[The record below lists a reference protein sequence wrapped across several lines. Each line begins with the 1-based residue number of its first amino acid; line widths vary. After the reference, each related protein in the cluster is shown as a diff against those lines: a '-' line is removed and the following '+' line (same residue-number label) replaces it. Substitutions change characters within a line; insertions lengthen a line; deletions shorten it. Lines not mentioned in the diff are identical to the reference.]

1 MGQVNN
7 RISFKRILGVTIWLL
22 FFNVL
27 SVFSQC
33 GTINLTPGNWGY
45 TGGWSV
51 GNVSVNFNDNASGDL
66 LTTNINMPTGVDEI
80 VFNFRIG
87 AGDFNGATGRTGNLL
102 MSFGGTQYVSWFNNA
117 SNRTI
122 STSLQ
127 SGAQFA
133 GGSLSW
139 NHSNNP
145 TATTNI
151 SVRIP
156 WTRPG
161 GSYQLRFVSNSPGDD
176 WGVATNISYQVPCVL
191 TGPAG
196 AVYNDN
202 GFLGGVKGN
211 CTEDGQE
218 SSVGIPTTMFVKL
231 IPNGASSA
239 SIASQVLANGSF
251 SLLLPSNSTATYT
264 VILDDNNTLSDIT
277 PTLPTNWTGM
287 ATWTGTVTPSNG
299 NTTPPIS
306 FCIYDGRTDT
316 DNDGIVDAEDVD
328 DDNDG
333 ILDTVEG
340 TTDFDTDLIPNSLD
354 IDADNDGIPD
364 YIEAQDP
371 NLIIGPSLVD
381 ANFDGLYD
389 VWDPGLIP
397 INSDTDLDPNYLDLD
412 SDGDGCPDAYEA
424 NVTGA
429 IASTMTVGTSLNVG
443 TNGLADSVE
452 SPGDSGLINYTF
464 SDVAYNAF
472 NSRCTVIDS
481 DTDGEPDLTDID
493 DDNDGVLDATESP
506 NCFLSL
512 DEFTSIANVFSS
524 LTSPDNVSVLTDEIS
539 SFTYNF
545 NSGQPLAGA
554 NIFTIVFPDQVE
566 LTELLLDS
574 NGSYGTGGTAI
585 MQGSVNGVNWVD
597 LTSTAVS
604 IATNADKIF
613 TVDQNAGSYKYFRI
627 LGVATANT
635 TTGNTAEVIP
645 TINVANYNASEHPK
659 NTCTDNTDGDAFVNH
674 LDPDSDG
681 DGCGDGY
688 EAGATTDQSAT
699 FAFTNTTINGEDTNG
714 NGLADTVEDAVNDGQ
729 INYASTYFR
738 FATSSTLNLCAD
750 SDNDDVGDL
759 VDLDDDNDGILDA
772 VESPNCFLTAEEA
785 IQISGITTPFDIQPG
800 EDTSLLFDGATTA
813 TFNFV
818 NAQTINIG
826 DVLFTIQ
833 FPTPVD
839 LGTLTVLNR
848 FANGTYQ
855 LEASKDGVNYQQVT
869 TTAVTG
875 STNNARVFTIDQNID
890 TYSFYSIVAET
901 AGSTNSGYIIQEIQT
916 TKGALS
922 YDPSL
927 NPKQVCTD
935 DIDSDGIYNH
945 LDLDSDGD
953 GCPDAEEGGV
963 LNITG
968 LTTGDL
974 VNTGGTTAGVA
985 NSRFVFVSPA
995 NDTNGDGLFDGADGS
1010 TIDGSPEYTN
1020 TYYLAASAVLDA
1032 CADLDNDGVGDLVDI
1047 DDDND
1052 GILDTVELGCGFGI
1066 SSNTAQTNTAN
1077 TQSVAGQF
1085 TNGSAVADYTVNF
1098 TDVNVAFGGTS
1109 VVVGDGVHYLLNDN
1123 DADGDFSEDITI
1135 TTSGTSVL
1143 NTVTYGAQTNNN
1155 PVTATSRDNDQQ
1167 TILLNWIPAVVATV
1181 IDPDNQ
1187 LDIADGIEITSGTTI
1202 TQTADQFNG
1211 VATWRIEFNVN
1222 LLTSFNL
1229 TAAHDHATANAI
1241 GTESY
1246 GFNASVCE
1254 LINTD
1259 SANDAIPD
1267 YLDVDSDND
1276 GCSDAKEANATSD
1289 TTANFQF
1296 TNTLL
1301 NGEDTNGNG
1310 LADIVEQAAPNDGE
1324 VSYAPTYYLV
1334 TDATQDGCAAPDFD
1348 NDGVPD
1354 LVDLDDDND
1363 GILDVVE
1370 LGCDFQTTA
1379 ANNAP
1384 VTGVGSQEVSGAF
1397 TDGGA
1402 SAGYVIDLSD
1412 ASLAL
1417 TTADQFDGQGVSY
1430 LWNDASMNFSSTITV
1445 TPGAN
1450 SFVNVIRWGPDL
1462 LEVND
1467 GQYDNNSQTIEVS
1480 WTPAVLG
1487 YVRDPD
1493 NQLSIADGTQI
1504 FSGDSIVQLLDHVNG
1519 TGTWYLEFPI
1529 NSTMSVFTLTTDHT
1543 DTANFGQDGYSLVV
1557 ELCEDPDI
1565 DGDGIAPHLD
1575 LDSDGDGCPDAE
1587 EGGVLN
1593 ITGLTTGDLVNSGG
1607 TTTGVANSRF
1617 VFTAPTNDV
1626 NRDGL
1631 FDGADGAT
1639 IDSAPEY
1646 TNTYYLAQS
1655 AVLDA
1660 CADND
1665 SDGVGDLVDLDDD
1678 NDGILDTV
1686 ELGCGFGISSNTAQ
1700 TNTANAQSV
1709 GGQFTNGGAVADYT
1723 VNFTDVNV
1731 AFVASSVIVGDGV
1744 HYLLNDNDADGDFG
1758 EIIAITTTGTSVL
1771 NTVTYGPQT
1780 NNNPVTATSRDN
1792 DAQSILLNWVP
1803 AVVATV
1809 VDPDNQLDIA
1819 DGTEITSGTTINQMA
1834 DQFDGAA
1841 TWRIEFNVN
1850 LLTSFNLT
1858 AAHDHATANAIGTE
1872 SYGFNASVCELINT
1886 DSANDAIPDYLD
1898 VDSDNDGCSDAKEA
1912 NATSDTTANFQF
1924 TNTLLN
1930 GEDTNGNGLAD
1941 IVEQA
1946 APNDGEVSYA
1956 PTYYLVTDATQDG
1969 CTAPDFDNDGVPD
1982 LVDLDDDNDG
1992 ILDVVELGCDF
2003 QTTAANNAPVTGVGS
2018 QEVSGAFTDGGA
2030 SAGYVI
2036 DLSDASLALTT
2047 ADQFDGQG
2055 VSYLWND
2062 GAMNFSSTITVT
2074 PAANSFVNVIRW
2086 GPDLLEVNDA
2096 QYDNNSQTIEV
2107 SWTPAVLGYVR
2118 DPDNQLS
2125 IADGTQIFSGD
2136 SIVQLLDHVNG
2147 TGTWYLEFPINS
2159 TMSVFTLTT
2168 DHTDTAN
2175 FGQDGYSLVVELCE
2189 DPDIDGDGV
2198 APHLDLDSDGDGCPD
2213 AEEGGVLNITG
2224 LTTGDLVNSGGT
2236 TTGVA
2241 NSRFVFTAPTNDV
2254 NRDGLFDGADGA
2266 TIDSAPEYTN
2276 TYYLAQSSSLDACAD
2291 SDTDGVGD
2299 LIDLDDDNDGVL
2311 DTVELGCGF
2320 GTSSN
2325 TAQTNTANAQ
2335 SVTGQFTNGSAV
2347 ADYTINFT
2355 DVNVAFG
2362 GSSVIVGD
2370 GVHYLLNDNDA
2381 DGDFGEDITI
2391 TTTGINVLN
2400 TVSYG
2405 PQTNNNP
2412 VTATSRDNDQQTILL
2427 NWIPAVVATVIDPD
2441 NQLDVADGTEITSG
2455 TTISQIA
2462 DQYDGAATW
2471 RIEFNVNLLTS
2482 FNVTTAHDHAT
2493 ANAIGTES
2501 YGFDASVCSLL
2512 DTDNDGIV
2520 NSLDLDSDGDGCPDA
2535 VEAGVPLG
2543 NADLVSALVTNGNGT
2558 DATANTTT
2566 TIINAQLDTTGTDTA
2581 PEDGL
2586 NDSVD
2591 TDGNGVPDY
2600 ISDYPRYALDGSFNA
2615 CLDSDTD
2622 GMVDVYDIDDDNDGV
2637 LDVLEC
2643 PKEFLSNPDD
2653 AIEASPTGGAQ
2664 LPSNWL
2670 CAGSVDIHDGVNLY
2684 YGATTSPDLLPY
2696 NGNKYI
2702 GYHSSTTNGTVP
2714 LEKLAVPLDNT
2725 IAIGETFIFNFAAY
2739 VHDAVRNSDGPG
2751 QLHVYG
2757 GSTSCAETE
2766 LLGVS
2771 PIISSTTSWKEFSM
2785 ELTPATV
2792 NVDFLSVFPVG
2803 TTTKECYVLLDLL
2816 EFTKE
2821 TTCPDTDNDG
2831 ITNDLDLDSDGD
2843 GCPDAIEAGVPVG
2856 NADLVSASVT
2866 NGNGV
2871 DASANTTST
2880 IANAQLDT
2888 SATDTTPED
2897 GLNDSV
2903 DLDGDSLSD
2912 YTSTYDL
2919 IALSNTLNA
2928 CVDNDNDGIGDLV
2941 DIDDDNDGIVDAEES
2956 PTCFFAET
2964 EWTTGDRTSLINI
2977 TSDLTMI
2984 NTSYALENVVDG
2996 DTANVAADQ
3005 ARFTNVLAVTGNT
3018 IMQFEFINAIE
3029 LNEIIF
3035 QLQNSNSFLLNGVS
3049 ATVQGSN
3056 DGTNWTDLS
3065 GSTAYGQAEADLEVN
3080 VVITQNAGLYRFYRL
3095 QGDAGSTW
3103 SNGFINEV
3111 TFNLTNYVASKYFKA
3126 TCTEDLDDD
3135 GVLNHLDLDSD
3146 GDDCP
3151 DAVEANVSPIVGLGQ
3166 GTIENGTGGAVTTTT
3181 PNIDDA
3187 QFSFDQT
3194 TNGGNDD
3201 TNDDGLL
3208 DSLDS
3213 NSGATLPLNG
3223 TTEYSST
3230 YNENALDATRDGCI
3244 DTDND
3249 GIGDLVDIDDD
3260 NDGILDV
3267 DERVLCTEELL
3278 DPDPASGDY
3287 VNSGN
3292 FGGLNAPQLTSGT
3305 SWSGVNNT
3313 DTNQFVGMLFGGAR
3327 RIVGVTTAGRGNA
3340 GQWVASYQL
3349 EGTKDGTS
3357 WVSIGTFIANT
3368 NNTTQ
3373 VFNTVTDS
3381 DEDWTGL
3388 RINPL
3393 TWNSFPSI
3401 RFQFT
3406 LEIPCSQDL
3415 DDDGVPN
3422 RLDLDSDGDGCPDAV
3437 EAGVA
3442 PITGIATA
3450 DIENGTGGAVTSTVA
3465 TADAQFTF
3473 TQDTANSDPD
3483 TNNDG
3488 LIDSVDD
3495 NGGSGT
3501 IDGVPEYTST
3511 YTNYALSE
3519 VLNACSDTDND
3530 DIPDLFDVDADN
3542 DGIINSDESPT
3553 CFIPETVWTTGDRT
3567 ADITVTSDLTMINAS
3582 YALDNTVDGETANVA
3597 ANQARFTNVLP
3608 VTGNTIMQFE
3618 FTNGLDISEIIFQLQ
3633 NSNSFLLNGVS
3644 ATVQGSNDGS
3654 NWTDLSVS
3662 AAYGQAEADL
3672 EVNVAITQNSGSY
3685 RFYRLQGD
3693 AGSTWSNGFINE
3705 VTFTLNNYQA
3715 SLYPRTTCTEDLDGD
3730 GILDHLDLDSD
3741 GDGCPDAVE
3750 AGVAPT
3756 TGIGNGD
3763 VINGDGVTNTMTS
3776 TADAQFGFTSNAT
3789 NDSNGDGLLDSIDDN
3804 GGTGTIDG
3812 VTEYISTY
3820 NTFASDDTINAC
3832 LDSDGDTVN
3841 DVFDLDDDNDGI
3853 LDTDEGI
3860 EFTSFNVLAD
3870 NLSFTDCS
3878 GTNTITHTTSGGLTG
3893 INGTRFSIR
3902 ESTITNGDS
3911 YTFEFGTPID
3921 NVSLFFDNVLEQG
3934 VIGNFSV
3941 LYEDNTTDNGL
3952 DFILSDNPN
3961 GYTFTSSD
3969 NLEKISFS
3977 GVPAVTDEN
3986 VNGSQTDASQ
3996 ARGTV
4001 ELIGL
4006 DDKKVKA
4013 VTFQF
4018 LDQNPTSVAF
4028 SAFVNPT
4035 IICFSK
4041 DTDNDGI
4048 PNHLDLDSD
4057 GDGCPDAVEGD
4068 LSFEQTDLSDASA
4081 TLLNQPN
4088 NNNNDLSI
4096 STGYLGSTTESVLF
4110 NLGTTV
4116 DTDPTSPTYGVPLST
4131 LANTPNT
4138 QGIGDSQD
4146 VNTDSGC
4153 CDIIPPMLTPN

>member
-33 GTINLTPGNWGY
+33 GTITLSPGNWGY

-51 GNVSVNFNDNASGDL
+51 GNPSTNFNDNASGDL

-80 VFNFRIG
+80 RFNFRIG
-87 AGDFNGATGRTGNLL
+87 TGDFNGAQGRTGQLI
-102 MSFGGTQYVSWFNNA
+102 MSFGGTTYTIWNNP
-117 SNRTI
+117 SSGITV
-122 STSLQ
+122 TTQLFG
-127 SGAQFA
+127 GAQIVA
-133 GGSLSW
+133 GPSSW
-139 NHSNNP
+139 NHGNTP
-145 TATTNI
+145 FALTNVSI
-151 SVRIP
+151 RIP
-156 WTRPG
+156 WNRPG

-176 WGVATNISYQVPCVL
+176 WGVATSITYQVPCVL

-196 AVYNDN
+196 AVFNDN

-231 IPNGASSA
+231 IPNGGSA
-239 SIASQVLANGSF
+239 ATIASQVLANGSF

-277 PTLPTNWTGM
+277 PTLPTNWTGI

-371 NLIIGPSLVD
+371 NLIIGPALVD
-381 ANFDGLYD
+381 DNFDGLYD
-389 VWDPGLIP
+389 VWDPGLTP
-397 INSDTDLDPNYLDLD
+397 LNSDTDPDPNYLDLD

-429 IASTMTVGTSLNVG
+429 IVSTMTVGTSLNVG
-443 TNGLADSVE
+443 ANGLADSVE
-452 SPGDSGLINYTF
+452 SPSDSGLINYTF

-738 FATSSTLNLCAD
+738 FATSAALNLCAD

-759 VDLDDDNDGILDA
+759 VDIDDDNDGIPDA
-772 VESPNCFLTAEEA
+772 LESPNCFLTEEEA

-855 LEASKDGVNYQQVT
+855 LEASKDGVNYQEVT

-875 STNNARVFTIDQNID
+875 SINNARVFTIDQNID

-995 NDTNGDGLFDGADGS
+995 NDNNGDGLFDGADGS

-1052 GILDTVELGCGFGI
+1052 GILDTVELGCGVGI

-1077 TQSVAGQF
+1077 AQSVAGQI
-1085 TNGSAVADYTVNF
+1085 TNGSAVADYTIDF
-1098 TDVNVAFGGTS
+1098 TDVNVAFSAAS
-1109 VVVGDGVHYLLNDN
+1109 VIVGDGVHYLLNDN
-1123 DADGDFSEDITI
+1123 DADGDFGEIIAITA
-1135 TTSGTSVL
+1135 TGTSVL
-1143 NTVTYGAQTNNN
+1143 NTVTYGPQTNNN
-1155 PVTATSRDNDQQ
+1155 PVTATSRDNDAQS
-1167 TILLNWIPAVVATV
+1167 ILLNWVPAVVATV
-1181 IDPDNQ
+1181 VDPDNQ
-1187 LDIADGIEITSGTTI
+1187 LDVADGIEITSGTTI
-1202 TQTADQFNG
+1202 NQTADQFDG
-1211 VATWRIEFNVN
+1211 AATWRIEFNVN
-1222 LLTSFNL
+1222 LLASFNL
-1229 TAAHDHATANAI
+1229 TATHDHATANAI

-1276 GCSDAKEANATSD
+1276 GCSDAKEANATSS

-1301 NGEDTNGNG
+1301 NGEDANGNG

-1334 TDATQDGCAAPDFD
+1334 TDATQDGCTAPDFD

-1384 VTGVGSQEVSGAF
+1384 VTIVGSQEVSGVF

-1402 SAGYVIDLSD
+1402 NAGYVIDLSD
-1412 ASLAL
+1412 ASVAL

-1430 LWNDASMNFSSTITV
+1430 LWNDGTQNFSSTITV

-1450 SFVNVIRWGPDL
+1450 SFVNVVRWGPDL

-1467 GQYDNNSQTIEVS
+1467 AQYDNNSQTIEVS

-1504 FSGDSIVQLLDHVNG
+1504 FSGDSILQLLDHVNG

-1639 IDSAPEY
+1639 IDSTPEY

-1660 CADND
+1660 CADFDN
-1665 SDGVGDLVDLDDD
+1665 DGVGDLVDLDDD

-1686 ELGCGFGISSNTAQ
+1686 ELGCGFGISNNTAQ

-1709 GGQFTNGGAVADYT
+1709 AGQFTNGSAVADYT

-1731 AFVASSVIVGDGV
+1731 AFGGTSVIVGDGV
-1744 HYLLNDNDADGDFG
+1744 HYLLNDNDADGDFS
-1758 EIIAITTTGTSVL
+1758 EDITITTSGTSVL
-1771 NTVTYGPQT
+1771 NTVTYGAQT

-1792 DAQSILLNWVP
+1792 DQQTILLNWIP

-1809 VDPDNQLDIA
+1809 IDPDNQLDIA
-1819 DGTEITSGTTINQMA
+1819 DGMEITSGTTITQTA

-1912 NATSDTTANFQF
+1912 NATSSTTANFQF
-1924 TNTLLN
+1924 TNTLVN

-2003 QTTAANNAPVTGVGS
+2003 QTTAANNAPVTTIGS

-2030 SAGYVI
+2030 NAGYVI

-2189 DPDIDGDGV
+2189 DPDIDGDGI

-2213 AEEGGVLNITG
+2213 AEEGGVLGIAG

-2241 NSRFVFTAPTNDV
+2241 NARFVFTAPTNDI

-2266 TIDSAPEYTN
+2266 TIDSSPEYTN

-2347 ADYTINFT
+2347 ADYTIDFT
-2355 DVNVAFG
+2355 DVNVAF
-2362 GSSVIVGD
+2362 SAASVIVGD

-2381 DGDFGEDITI
+2381 DGDFGEIIAI
-2391 TTTGINVLN
+2391 TTTGTSVLN
-2400 TVSYG
+2400 TVTYG

-2412 VTATSRDNDQQTILL
+2412 VTATSRDNDAQSILL
-2427 NWIPAVVATVIDPD
+2427 NWVPAVVATVVDPD

-2462 DQYDGAATW
+2462 DQFDGAATW

-2482 FNVTTAHDHAT
+2482 FNLTTSHDHAT
-2493 ANAIGTES
+2493 ANAIGLES
-2501 YGFDASVCSLL
+2501 YGFNASVCSLL

-2566 TIINAQLDTTGTDTA
+2566 TIINAQLDTTGTDSA

-2591 TDGNGVPDY
+2591 TNG
-2600 ISDYPRYALDGSFNA
+2600 
-2615 CLDSDTD
+2615 
-2622 GMVDVYDIDDDNDGV
+2622 
-2637 LDVLEC
+2637 
-2643 PKEFLSNPDD
+2643 
-2653 AIEASPTGGAQ
+2653 
-2664 LPSNWL
+2664 
-2670 CAGSVDIHDGVNLY
+2670 
-2684 YGATTSPDLLPY
+2684 
-2696 NGNKYI
+2696 
-2702 GYHSSTTNGTVP
+2702 
-2714 LEKLAVPLDNT
+2714 
-2725 IAIGETFIFNFAAY
+2725 
-2739 VHDAVRNSDGPG
+2739 
-2751 QLHVYG
+2751 
-2757 GSTSCAETE
+2757 
-2766 LLGVS
+2766 
-2771 PIISSTTSWKEFSM
+2771 
-2785 ELTPATV
+2785 
-2792 NVDFLSVFPVG
+2792 
-2803 TTTKECYVLLDLL
+2803 
-2816 EFTKE
+2816 
-2821 TTCPDTDNDG
+2821 DG
-2831 ITNDLDLDSDGD
+2831 I
-2843 GCPDAIEAGVPVG
+2843 P
-2856 NADLVSASVT
+2856 
-2866 NGNGV
+2866 
-2871 DASANTTST
+2871 
-2880 IANAQLDT
+2880 
-2888 SATDTTPED
+2888 
-2897 GLNDSV
+2897 
-2903 DLDGDSLSD
+2903 D
-2912 YTSTYDL
+2912 YTSTYSL
-2919 IALSNTLNA
+2919 IALSDTLDGCA
-2928 CVDNDNDGIGDLV
+2928 DSDNDGIGDLV

-2956 PTCFFAET
+2956 PSCFFAET
-2964 EWTTGDRTSLINI
+2964 EWTAGDRTSLITV

-2984 NTSYALENVVDG
+2984 NASYTLDNVVDG
-2996 DTANVAADQ
+2996 ATANVAVDQ
-3005 ARFTNVLAVTGNT
+3005 ARFTNVLPVTGNT

-3065 GSTAYGQAEADLEVN
+3065 VSTAYGQAEADLEVN
-3080 VVITQNAGLYRFYRL
+3080 VVITQNVGLYRFYRL

-3201 TNDDGLL
+3201 TNDDGLR

-3230 YNENALDATRDGCI
+3230 YNENALDATRNGCI

-3267 DERVLCTEELL
+3267 DERVLCAEELL

-3327 RIVGVTTAGRGNA
+3327 RIIGVTTAGRGNA
-3340 GQWVASYQL
+3340 GQWVTSYQL

-3357 WVSIGTFIANT
+3357 WVSIGTFTANT

-3373 VFNTVTDS
+3373 VFNTVSNS
-3381 DEDWTGL
+3381 DEDWIGL

-3393 TWNSFPSI
+3393 TWSSFPSL

-3406 LEIPCSQDL
+3406 LEIPCSQDS
-3415 DDDGVPN
+3415 DDDGIIN
-3422 RLDLDSDGDGCPDAV
+3422 SLDLDSDGDGCPDAV

-3442 PITGIATA
+3442 PTTGIGNG
-3450 DIENGTGGAVTSTVA
+3450 DVENGTGGAVTST
-3465 TADAQFTF
+3465 TSIADAFFSF
-3473 TQDTANSDPD
+3473 TQDAGNSDPD

-3488 LIDSVDD
+3488 LIDTVDN
-3495 NGGSGT
+3495 NGGSGSL
-3501 IDGVPEYTST
+3501 DGVPEYTST
-3511 YTNYALSE
+3511 YNNFALSE

-3597 ANQARFTNVLP
+3597 VNQARFTNVLP

-3618 FTNGLDISEIIFQLQ
+3618 FTNGLDISEIIFQLL

-3644 ATVQGSNDGS
+3644 ATVQGSNDGN
-3654 NWTDLSVS
+3654 NWTDLSLS
-3662 AAYGQAEADL
+3662 TAYGQAEADL

-3763 VINGDGVTNTMTS
+3763 VINGDGVTNTTTS

-3804 GGTGTIDG
+3804 GGTGTLDG
-3812 VTEYISTY
+3812 TPEYTSTY
-3820 NTFASDDTINAC
+3820 TTFASDSTVNAC
-3832 LDSDGDTVN
+3832 LDSDGDLIA
-3841 DVFDLDDDNDGI
+3841 DVFDVDDDNDGI
-3853 LDTDEGI
+3853 LDISEDICGTAYEQFYDVDGGATFPGTVRSDNSNGDLSALSAFSAGSGLTLSISGPSNDNQWNFSGLSAITLAEAI
-3860 EFTSFNVLAD
+3860 TNNEYVEFTFTSTVLQKII
-3870 NLSFTDCS
+3870 SW
-3878 GTNTITHTTSGGLTG
+3878 GTFSQ
-3893 INGTRFSIR
+3893 INGTDIIENGALLIDTDAAFTTFTILSNIEGITSGLGVVVDYDIIPDFVLQPNQNYVMRFYPYGVGGGS
-3902 ESTITNGDS
+3902 GDLDAL
-3911 YTFEFGTPID
+3911 I
-3921 NVSLFFDNVLEQG
+3921 
-3934 VIGNFSV
+3934 
-3941 LYEDNTTDNGL
+3941 L
-3952 DFILSDNPN
+3952 DFECLS
-3961 GYTFTSSD
+3961 
-3969 NLEKISFS
+3969 
-3977 GVPAVTDEN
+3977 
-3986 VNGSQTDASQ
+3986 
-3996 ARGTV
+3996 
-4001 ELIGL
+4001 
-4006 DDKKVKA
+4006 
-4013 VTFQF
+4013 
-4018 LDQNPTSVAF
+4018 
-4028 SAFVNPT
+4028 
-4035 IICFSK
+4035 

-4048 PNHLDLDSD
+4048 INSLDLDSD

-4068 LSFEQTDLSDASA
+4068 LSFAQTDLSDASA

-4088 NNNNDLSI
+4088 NNNNDGSI

-4138 QGIGDSQD
+4138 QSIGDSQD

-4153 CDIIPPMLTPN
+4153 CDIIPPTIAPN

>member
-738 FATSSTLNLCAD
+738 FATSAALNLCAD

-869 TTAVTG
+869 TTVVTG

-1077 TQSVAGQF
+1077 AQSVAGQF

-1109 VVVGDGVHYLLNDN
+1109 VIVGDGVHYLLNDN

-1276 GCSDAKEANATSD
+1276 GCSDAKEANATSS
-1289 TTANFQF
+1289 TVANFQF
-1296 TNTLL
+1296 TNTLV

-1310 LADIVEQAAPNDGE
+1310 LADIVEQA
-1324 VSYAPTYYLV
+1324 V
-1334 TDATQDGCAAPDFD
+1334 
-1348 NDGVPD
+1348 
-1354 LVDLDDDND
+1354 
-1363 GILDVVE
+1363 
-1370 LGCDFQTTA
+1370 
-1379 ANNAP
+1379 
-1384 VTGVGSQEVSGAF
+1384 
-1397 TDGGA
+1397 
-1402 SAGYVIDLSD
+1402 
-1412 ASLAL
+1412 
-1417 TTADQFDGQGVSY
+1417 
-1430 LWNDASMNFSSTITV
+1430 
-1445 TPGAN
+1445 
-1450 SFVNVIRWGPDL
+1450 
-1462 LEVND
+1462 
-1467 GQYDNNSQTIEVS
+1467 
-1480 WTPAVLG
+1480 
-1487 YVRDPD
+1487 
-1493 NQLSIADGTQI
+1493 
-1504 FSGDSIVQLLDHVNG
+1504 
-1519 TGTWYLEFPI
+1519 
-1529 NSTMSVFTLTTDHT
+1529 
-1543 DTANFGQDGYSLVV
+1543 
-1557 ELCEDPDI
+1557 
-1565 DGDGIAPHLD
+1565 
-1575 LDSDGDGCPDAE
+1575 
-1587 EGGVLN
+1587 
-1593 ITGLTTGDLVNSGG
+1593 
-1607 TTTGVANSRF
+1607 
-1617 VFTAPTNDV
+1617 
-1626 NRDGL
+1626 
-1631 FDGADGAT
+1631 
-1639 IDSAPEY
+1639 
-1646 TNTYYLAQS
+1646 
-1655 AVLDA
+1655 
-1660 CADND
+1660 
-1665 SDGVGDLVDLDDD
+1665 
-1678 NDGILDTV
+1678 
-1686 ELGCGFGISSNTAQ
+1686 
-1700 TNTANAQSV
+1700 
-1709 GGQFTNGGAVADYT
+1709 
-1723 VNFTDVNV
+1723 
-1731 AFVASSVIVGDGV
+1731 
-1744 HYLLNDNDADGDFG
+1744 
-1758 EIIAITTTGTSVL
+1758 
-1771 NTVTYGPQT
+1771 
-1780 NNNPVTATSRDN
+1780 
-1792 DAQSILLNWVP
+1792 
-1803 AVVATV
+1803 
-1809 VDPDNQLDIA
+1809 
-1819 DGTEITSGTTINQMA
+1819 
-1834 DQFDGAA
+1834 
-1841 TWRIEFNVN
+1841 
-1850 LLTSFNLT
+1850 
-1858 AAHDHATANAIGTE
+1858 
-1872 SYGFNASVCELINT
+1872 
-1886 DSANDAIPDYLD
+1886 
-1898 VDSDNDGCSDAKEA
+1898 
-1912 NATSDTTANFQF
+1912 
-1924 TNTLLN
+1924 
-1930 GEDTNGNGLAD
+1930 
-1941 IVEQA
+1941 
-1946 APNDGEVSYA
+1946 PNDGEVSYA

-2003 QTTAANNAPVTGVGS
+2003 QTTAANNAPVTIVGS

-2189 DPDIDGDGV
+2189 DPDIDGDGI

-2266 TIDSAPEYTN
+2266 TIDSTPEYTNTYYLAQSAVLDACADLDNDGVGDLVDLDDDNDGILDTVELGCGFGISNNTAQTNTANAQSVAGQFTNGSAVADYTVNFTDVNVAFGGTSVIVGDGVHYLLNDNDADGDFSEDITITTSGTSVLNTVTYGAQTNNNPVTATSRDNDQQTILLNWVPAVVATVVDPDNQLDVADGIEITSGTTINQTADQFDGAATWRIEFNVNLLTSFNLTATHDHATANAISLESYSFNASVCELINTDSANDALPDYLDLDSDNDGCSDAKEANATSSTVANFQFTNTLVNGEDTNGNGLADIVEQAAPNDGEVSYAPTYYLVTDATQDGCTAPDFDNDGVPDLVDLDDDNDGILDVVELGCDFQTTAANNAPVTGVGSQEVSGAFTDGGASAGYVIDLSDASLALTTADQFDGQGVSYLWNDASMNFSSTITVTPAANSFVNVIRWGPDLLEVNDAQYDNNSQTIEVSWTPAVLGYVRDPDNQLSIADGTQIFSGDSIVQLLDHVNGTGTWYLEFPINSTMSVFTLTTDHTDTANFGQDGYSLVVELCEDPDIDGDGIAPHLDLDSDGDGCPDAEEGGVLGIAGLTTGDLVNSGGTTTGVANARFVFTAPTNDINRDGLFDGADGATIDSSPEYTN

-2347 ADYTINFT
+2347 ANYTIDFT
-2355 DVNVAFG
+2355 DVNVAF
-2362 GSSVIVGD
+2362 SAASVIVGD

-2381 DGDFGEDITI
+2381 DGDFGEIIAI
-2391 TTTGINVLN
+2391 TTTGTSVLN
-2400 TVSYG
+2400 TVTYG

-2412 VTATSRDNDQQTILL
+2412 VTATSRDNDAQSILL
-2427 NWIPAVVATVIDPD
+2427 NWVPAVVATVVDPD

-2462 DQYDGAATW
+2462 DQFDGAATW

-2482 FNVTTAHDHAT
+2482 FNLTTSHDHAT
-2493 ANAIGTES
+2493 ANAIGLES
-2501 YGFDASVCSLL
+2501 YGFNASVCSLL

-2566 TIINAQLDTTGTDTA
+2566 TIINAQLDTTGTDSA

-2591 TDGNGVPDY
+2591 TNG
-2600 ISDYPRYALDGSFNA
+2600 
-2615 CLDSDTD
+2615 
-2622 GMVDVYDIDDDNDGV
+2622 
-2637 LDVLEC
+2637 
-2643 PKEFLSNPDD
+2643 
-2653 AIEASPTGGAQ
+2653 
-2664 LPSNWL
+2664 
-2670 CAGSVDIHDGVNLY
+2670 
-2684 YGATTSPDLLPY
+2684 
-2696 NGNKYI
+2696 
-2702 GYHSSTTNGTVP
+2702 
-2714 LEKLAVPLDNT
+2714 
-2725 IAIGETFIFNFAAY
+2725 
-2739 VHDAVRNSDGPG
+2739 
-2751 QLHVYG
+2751 
-2757 GSTSCAETE
+2757 
-2766 LLGVS
+2766 
-2771 PIISSTTSWKEFSM
+2771 
-2785 ELTPATV
+2785 
-2792 NVDFLSVFPVG
+2792 
-2803 TTTKECYVLLDLL
+2803 
-2816 EFTKE
+2816 
-2821 TTCPDTDNDG
+2821 DG
-2831 ITNDLDLDSDGD
+2831 I
-2843 GCPDAIEAGVPVG
+2843 P
-2856 NADLVSASVT
+2856 
-2866 NGNGV
+2866 
-2871 DASANTTST
+2871 
-2880 IANAQLDT
+2880 
-2888 SATDTTPED
+2888 
-2897 GLNDSV
+2897 
-2903 DLDGDSLSD
+2903 D
-2912 YTSTYDL
+2912 YTSTYSL
-2919 IALSNTLNA
+2919 IALSDTLDGCA
-2928 CVDNDNDGIGDLV
+2928 DSDNDGIGDLV

-2956 PTCFFAET
+2956 PSCFFAET
-2964 EWTTGDRTSLINI
+2964 EWTAGDRTSLITV

-2984 NTSYALENVVDG
+2984 NASYTLDNVVDG
-2996 DTANVAADQ
+2996 ATANVAVDQ
-3005 ARFTNVLAVTGNT
+3005 ARFTNVLPVTGNT

-3065 GSTAYGQAEADLEVN
+3065 VSTAYGQAEADLEVN
-3080 VVITQNAGLYRFYRL
+3080 VVITQNVGLYRFYRL

-3201 TNDDGLL
+3201 TNDDGLR

-3230 YNENALDATRDGCI
+3230 YNENALDVTRNGCI

-3267 DERVLCTEELL
+3267 DERVLCAEELL

-3327 RIVGVTTAGRGNA
+3327 RIIGVTTAGRGNA
-3340 GQWVASYQL
+3340 GQWVTSYQL

-3357 WVSIGTFIANT
+3357 WVSIGTFTANT

-3373 VFNTVTDS
+3373 VFNTVSNS

-3393 TWNSFPSI
+3393 TWSSFPSI

-3406 LEIPCSQDL
+3406 LEIPCSQDS
-3415 DDDGVPN
+3415 DDDGIIN
-3422 RLDLDSDGDGCPDAV
+3422 SLDLDSDGDGCPDAV

-3442 PITGIATA
+3442 PTTGIGNG
-3450 DIENGTGGAVTSTVA
+3450 DVENGTGGAVTST
-3465 TADAQFTF
+3465 TSIADAFFSF
-3473 TQDTANSDPD
+3473 TQDAGNSDPD

-3488 LIDSVDD
+3488 LIDTVDN
-3495 NGGSGT
+3495 NGGSGSL
-3501 IDGVPEYTST
+3501 DGVPEYTST

-3582 YALDNTVDGETANVA
+3582 YALGNTVDGETANVA

-3750 AGVAPT
+3750 AGVPLT
-3756 TGIGNGD
+3756 NGD
-3763 VINGDGVTNTMTS
+3763 LGNADVENGSGGAVTSTVNTANAQLDPNATDSTPEDGLNDSVDANGDGIPDYN
-3776 TADAQFGFTSNAT
+3776 
-3789 NDSNGDGLLDSIDDN
+3789 
-3804 GGTGTIDG
+3804 
-3812 VTEYISTY
+3812 STY
-3820 NTFASDDTINAC
+3820 ETFALDNTVDAC
-3832 LDSDGDTVN
+3832 LDSDGDMIA
-3841 DVFDLDDDNDGI
+3841 DVFDVDDDNDGI
-3853 LDTDEGI
+3853 LDVDECNFVLGGDQWFDFVISVNKVSGTGNNDPNETLDAADGLFYALGGVGSELILGYSGAVLINSGDTTTDIRVEELGVA
-3860 EFTSFNVLAD
+3860 ETSELRLRPTAETAALLTSFTPD
-3870 NLSFTDCS
+3870 
-3878 GTNTITHTTSGGLTG
+3878 
-3893 INGTRFSIR
+3893 
-3902 ESTITNGDS
+3902 GDGFYS
-3911 YTFEFGTPID
+3911 
-3921 NVSLFFDNVLEQG
+3921 
-3934 VIGNFSV
+3934 IGNFSG
-3941 LYEDNTTDNGL
+3941 TTPL
-3952 DFILSDNPN
+3952 DIDA
-3961 GYTFTSSD
+3961 TFTGFTAGQ
-3969 NLEKISFS
+3969 LEFDAAKFIAVNNIGGAQVGPDIDALEALSFR
-3977 GVPAVTDEN
+3977 V
-3986 VNGSQTDASQ
+3986 
-3996 ARGTV
+3996 
-4001 ELIGL
+4001 L
-4006 DDKKVKA
+4006 D
-4013 VTFQF
+4013 
-4018 LDQNPTSVAF
+4018 PS
-4028 SAFVNPT
+4028 
-4035 IICFSK
+4035 CE
-4041 DTDNDGI
+4041 DTDMDGI
-4048 PNHLDLDSD
+4048 INSLDLDSD

-4088 NNNNDLSI
+4088 NNNNDNSI
-4096 STGYLGSTTESVLF
+4096 TTGYLGTTTQSVLF

-4138 QGIGDSQD
+4138 QAIGGSQD
-4146 VNTDSGC
+4146 VGDDSAC